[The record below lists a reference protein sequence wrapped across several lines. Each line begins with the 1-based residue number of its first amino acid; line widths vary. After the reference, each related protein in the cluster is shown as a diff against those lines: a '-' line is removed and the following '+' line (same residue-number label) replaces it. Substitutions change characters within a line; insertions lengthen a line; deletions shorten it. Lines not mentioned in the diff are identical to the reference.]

1 MDLLNIERV
10 FYEGQEYINIYFNE
24 FVVWS
29 IDVGEF
35 SKDFKDLKEDDNFS
49 GIYDNNGFKI

>member
-1 MDLLNIERV
+1 MDLLNTKRV

-29 IDVGEF
+29 IDTGEF
-35 SKDFKDLKEDDNFS
+35 SKDFKYLKEEDNFS
-49 GIYDNNGFKI
+49 GIYENNGFKI